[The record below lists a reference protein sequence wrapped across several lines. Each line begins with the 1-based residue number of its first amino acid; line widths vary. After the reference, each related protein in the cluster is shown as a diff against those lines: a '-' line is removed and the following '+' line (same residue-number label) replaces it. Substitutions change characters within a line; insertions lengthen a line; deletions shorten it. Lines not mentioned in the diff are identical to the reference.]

1 MKTTA
6 KKIKALWARL
16 PDRVQSA
23 VRHLVTTFVV
33 TFAVTAQPL
42 LAGLW
47 AAPDLKTA
55 KALALAGI
63 LAAGA
68 AAVRVVIPLVV
79 NYGKQLCVWA
89 FKRLT
94 PPAK

>member
-1 MKTTA
+1 MKTITDKVRAAWA
-6 KKIKALWARL
+6 KL
-16 PDRVQSA
+16 PERAQSA

-42 LAGLW
+42 LAGIW

-63 LAAGA
+63 LAAGV
-68 AAVRVVIPLVV
+68 AAVRVCVPLAVVYGKALVV
-79 NYGKQLCVWA
+79 WA
-89 FKRLT
+89 LSRLSS
-94 PPAK
+94 

>member
-1 MKTTA
+1 MKTLTN
-6 KKIKALWARL
+6 LWAKL
-16 PDRVQSA
+16 PERAQSA

-42 LAGLW
+42 LAGVW

-55 KALALAGI
+55 KAFALAGI

-68 AAVRVVIPLVV
+68 AAIRVAAPLAKDA
-79 NYGKQLCVWA
+79 GLALGAWLLS
-89 FKRLT
+89 RLT
-94 PPAK
+94 Y

>member
-1 MKTTA
+1 MKTL
-6 KKIKALWARL
+6 KSLWAKIPERA
-16 PDRVQSA
+16 QSA
-23 VRHLVTTFVV
+23 IRHLVVTFAV

-42 LAGLW
+42 LAGIW

-68 AAVRVVIPLVV
+68 AAIRVAAPLAKDAAIALVAW
-79 NYGKQLCVWA
+79 L
-89 FKRLT
+89 FSRLT
-94 PPAK
+94 Y

>member
-1 MKTTA
+1 MKALTT
-6 KKIKALWARL
+6 KIKTLWAKL
-16 PDRVQSA
+16 PERAQSA

-42 LAGLW
+42 LAGIW

-63 LAAGA
+63 LAAGV
-68 AAVRVVIPLVV
+68 AAVRVAVPIAKDCVLALVE
-79 NYGKQLCVWA
+79 WA
-89 FKRLT
+89 F
-94 PPAK
+94 AKA